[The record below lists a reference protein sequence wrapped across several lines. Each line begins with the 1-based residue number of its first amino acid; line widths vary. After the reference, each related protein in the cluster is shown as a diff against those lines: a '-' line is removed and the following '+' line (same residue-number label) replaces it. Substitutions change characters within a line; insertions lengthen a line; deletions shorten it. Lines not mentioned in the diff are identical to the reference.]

1 MKRIEKEKDKYKRAR
16 IEEWNEE
23 KDEEDQQKIEEDR
36 KYLEELED
44 ENQDMGDLR
53 DPYDEL

>member
-1 MKRIEKEKDKYKRAR
+1 MRMR
-16 IEEWNEE
+16 
-23 KDEEDQQKIEEDR
+23 KIEEDR

-44 ENQDMGDLR
+44 ENLNIGDLR